1 MTVVINKIDR
11 LIFELKIPPAD
22 AYLKIKHTLE
32 EINSIILSCTHHL
45 PDPERFK
52 VSPLL
57 GNVVFASGKYG
68 FVFSLKSFSKK
79 YTEKFNMDLEVFSQ
93 LMWGDLYYNP
103 KSRKF
108 QKSSSKEA
116 PLRTFVQFI
125 LEPMYKLLSSVISYD
140 IAQLSP
146 LLAKLKIYLH
156 NEDFRLDSNH
166 LLKKVCMRYFSGTS
180 CLVDMLV

>member
-1 MTVVINKIDR
+1 MVQQNIYMTVVINKIDR

-45 PDPERFK
+45 QDPERFK

-79 YTEKFNMDLEVFSQ
+79 YTEKFNMDIEVFS
-93 LMWGDLYYNP
+93 
-103 KSRKF
+103 
-108 QKSSSKEA
+108 
-116 PLRTFVQFI
+116 
-125 LEPMYKLLSSVISYD
+125 
-140 IAQLSP
+140 
-146 LLAKLKIYLH
+146 
-156 NEDFRLDSNH
+156 
-166 LLKKVCMRYFSGTS
+166 
-180 CLVDMLV
+180 